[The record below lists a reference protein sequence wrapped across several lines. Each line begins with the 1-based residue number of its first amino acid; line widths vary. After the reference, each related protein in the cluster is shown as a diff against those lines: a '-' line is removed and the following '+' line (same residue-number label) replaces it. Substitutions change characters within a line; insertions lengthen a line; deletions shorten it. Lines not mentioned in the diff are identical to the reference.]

1 MSNPYVTITRDPYY
15 SIAADVNEDKYYIVN
30 ATYTVDM
37 IYNGTTWVM
46 PYVAIE
52 HSGEVPD
59 DSAELI
65 IDSGEPTNDAIIAAI
80 EALST

>member
-1 MSNPYVTITRDPYY
+1 MSNPYVSITRDPYY
-15 SIAADVNEDKYYIVN
+15 SIAADVTEDKYYIVN

-52 HSGEVPD
+52 HNDEVPD
-59 DSAELI
+59 DSPELTGI
-65 IDSGEPTNDAIIAAI
+65 SGEPTNDAIIAAI
-80 EALST
+80 AALSA